1 MGQLETE
8 SVFQSGEPTLKR
20 LIPLILLGF
29 GVALAI
35 VIGQRMST
43 DAMAVVIGVAV
54 GVAASVPTSLLLIA
68 LLRKERQSFRQEM
81 PHELPYN
88 PYPPAAQQPN
98 VIVLDPAQL
107 AGMRSTQL
115 QTPLPPPE
123 YSPDGGMRRLRV
135 VGSDDEWN
143 GREW

>member
-1 MGQLETE
+1 M
-8 SVFQSGEPTLKR
+8 KR
-20 LIPLILLGF
+20 LIPVILLGF

-54 GVAASVPTSLLLIA
+54 GVAASVPTSLLLVA
-68 LLRKERQSFRQEM
+68 LLRKERATYRSDAERDAM
-81 PHELPYN
+81 
-88 PYPPAAQQPN
+88 YPPALPQQQPN
-98 VIVLDPAQL
+98 VIVLDPSQFGAGKNAQY
-107 AGMRSTQL
+107 

-123 YSPDGGMRRLRV
+123 FSPDGGMRKLRV

-143 GREW
+143 TRDW

>member
-1 MGQLETE
+1 M
-8 SVFQSGEPTLKR
+8 KR

-68 LLRKERQSFRQEM
+68 LLRKERQSFRDEM
-81 PHELPYN
+81 PRDMPYN
-88 PYPPAAQQPN
+88 PYPPMLPQQPQIM
-98 VIVLDPAQL
+98 VFDPAAYMRQNGSAYQVPL
-107 AGMRSTQL
+107 A
-115 QTPLPPPE
+115 PPE
-123 YSPDGGMRRLRV
+123 MGDPSLGGMPRLKV
-135 VGSDDEWN
+135 IGSDDDGWN
-143 GREW
+143 GNGRGR

>member
-1 MGQLETE
+1 M
-8 SVFQSGEPTLKR
+8 KR

-68 LLRKERQSFRQEM
+68 LLRKERQSFRQEPPRDM
-81 PHELPYN
+81 AYGA
-88 PYPPAAQQPN
+88 YPPALPQQPN
-98 VIVLDPAQL
+98 FIVLDPSQF
-107 AGMRSTQL
+107 AGMRSPQMHG
-115 QTPLPPPE
+115 PLPPPDFA
-123 YSPDGGMRRLRV
+123 PDGGMRRLRV
-135 VGSDDEWN
+135 VGSEDEWN
-143 GREW
+143 GRER

>member
-1 MGQLETE
+1 M
-8 SVFQSGEPTLKR
+8 KR
-20 LIPLILLGF
+20 LVPLILLGF

-68 LLRKERQSFRQEM
+68 LLRKERQSFRQEQPRDM
-81 PHELPYN
+81 PYGAYAGYPQALP
-88 PYPPAAQQPN
+88 QQPN
-98 VIVLDPAQL
+98 IIVLDPSQL
-107 AGMRSTQL
+107 AGMRNAQM

-123 YSPDGGMRRLRV
+123 YAPDGGMRRLRV
-135 VGSDDEWN
+135 VGSDEEWS

>member
-1 MGQLETE
+1 M
-8 SVFQSGEPTLKR
+8 KR

-68 LLRKERQSFRQEM
+68 LLRKERQSFRQDM
-81 PHELPYN
+81 PHEMPYN
-88 PYPPAAQQPN
+88 PYPTGLPQQPN
-98 VIVLDPAQL
+98 VIVLDPSQL
-107 AGMRSTQL
+107 AGMRNAQL

-123 YSPDGGMRRLRV
+123 FTPDGGMRRLRV

-143 GREW
+143 GRDW

>member
-1 MGQLETE
+1 M
-8 SVFQSGEPTLKR
+8 KR

-29 GVALAI
+29 GVALAF

-68 LLRKERQSFRQEM
+68 LLRKERQPFRQEPSREM
-81 PHELPYN
+81 PYAA
-88 PYPPAAQQPN
+88 YPPALPQQPN
-98 VIVLDPAQL
+98 VIVLDPSQL
-107 AGMRSTQL
+107 AGMRNAQMP
-115 QTPLPPPE
+115 TPLPPPE
-123 YSPDGGMRRLRV
+123 YAPDGGMRRLRV

>member
-1 MGQLETE
+1 
-8 SVFQSGEPTLKR
+8 LKR

-68 LLRKERQSFRQEM
+68 LLRRERQQGFRQEPPREM
-81 PHELPYN
+81 PYDPYGAYGRGLP
-88 PYPPAAQQPN
+88 PPQPN
-98 VIVLDPAQL
+98 VIVLDPSQF
-107 AGMRSTQL
+107 AGMRGPQM

-135 VGSDDEWN
+135 VGSEDEWS
-143 GREW
+143 GRDW

>member
-1 MGQLETE
+1 
-8 SVFQSGEPTLKR
+8 
-20 LIPLILLGF
+20 LILLGF
-29 GVALAI
+29 GIALAV

-68 LLRKERQSFRQEM
+68 LLRKERQSFRDTPREM
-81 PHELPYN
+81 PYN
-88 PYPPAAQQPN
+88 PYPPALPQQPS
-98 VIVLDPAQL
+98 VIVLDPSQL
-107 AGMRSTQL
+107 TGMRNPQM
-115 QTPLPPPE
+115 QMPLPPPDF
-123 YSPDGGMRRLRV
+123 SPDGGMRRLRV

>member
-1 MGQLETE
+1 LN
-8 SVFQSGEPTLKR
+8 VKR
-20 LIPLILLGF
+20 LVPLVVLGF
-29 GVALAI
+29 GVALAV

-68 LLRKERQSFRQEM
+68 LLRRERQTFRQEPPRDM
-81 PHELPYN
+81 GYG
-88 PYPPAAQQPN
+88 PYPPALPQQPN
-98 VIVLDPAQL
+98 VILLDPSQL
-107 AGMRSTQL
+107 QGMRNAQM

-123 YSPDGGMRRLRV
+123 YAPDGGMRRLRV